1 MRKRSTALIISAAFI
16 LSGCGAVRGEISE
29 EKTTVAQF
37 TATAEKAQE
46 IATEKP
52 TEARTETTT
61 AATTEPETEEATEA
75 ATTGKMLFISE
86 RKTAERTAITTEEET
101 TGEINADGYGW
112 VALQYSEEYHIMGD
126 HLTRSNG
133 KIRCFG
139 HLETW
144 YSTNEAAGK
153 ATAREIPGK
162 HIADDGTIRD
172 EKGYICV
179 ASSDLAFYSI
189 VMTSV
194 GPGKVYD
201 TGCSSGTI
209 DVYTNW

>member
-29 EKTTVAQF
+29 EQTTVAQF
-37 TATAEKAQE
+37 TATTEKTPE

-61 AATTEPETEEATEA
+61 AAATEPETEDPTEET
-75 ATTGKMLFISE
+75 TTGKMLFISE
-86 RKTAERTAITTEEET
+86 RKTAERTAVTTEEET

-112 VALQYSEEYHIMGD
+112 VCLQYAAPYNIIDG
-126 HLTRSNG
+126 HLTRENG
-133 KIRCFG
+133 SIQCFG
-139 HLETW
+139 HRETW
-144 YSTNEAAGK
+144 YNASETVK
-153 ATAREIPGK
+153 EIPGR
-162 HIADDGTIRD
+162 HVAEDGTVRD
-172 EKGYICV
+172 KNGYICT
-179 ASSDLAFYSI
+179 AATDRPLYSA

-201 TGCSSGTI
+201 VGCSRDTVKI
-209 DVYTNW
+209 NTEW